1 MKKIIN
7 GKKYDTDTARFIG
20 YAGYSH
26 PGDFGFYVEHLY
38 RKRTGEYF
46 LHGIGGAMSKYAR
59 KIGLN
64 EWSGGEEII
73 PLSLEE
79 ARKWAEEHLNADEY
93 ELAFGKIEEYR

>member
-1 MKKIIN
+1 MKRIIN
-7 GKKYDTDTARFIG
+7 GKKYDTDTAKNLG
-20 YAGYSH
+20 SAGYSH
-26 PGDFGFYVEHLY
+26 PGDFAFWSERLY

-59 KIGLN
+59 RIGLN

-79 ARKWAEEHLNADEY
+79 AQKWAEKHLEVEEF
-93 ELAFGKIEEYR
+93 ELIFGTCEE